1 MHQTERLI
9 LAIPSQPDFERYFAI
24 HSDPQTNLFNP
35 NGPMNLDTAKAS
47 FSEIISHW
55 EKYEFGN
62 WAIKEKT
69 TGEVIGF
76 GGLSYRK
83 YGSESK
89 LNLGYRFDKNHWG
102 KGYATEAASA
112 VIAFGFEQIN
122 LAEIIAFTAVVNQRS
137 QAVMQRLGM
146 QYQYDFAHPDLAVH
160 HPLSQHCLYKIKAA

>member
-1 MHQTERLI
+1 MLQTERLI

-24 HSDPQTNLFNP
+24 HSDPETNLFNP

-62 WAIKEKT
+62 WAIKKKT

-83 YGSESK
+83 YGSEFK
-89 LNLGYRFDKNHWG
+89 LNLGYRFGKNHWG
-102 KGYATEAASA
+102 KGYATELSRYA
-112 VIAFGFEQIN
+112 IKYGFHE
-122 LAEIIAFTAVVNQRS
+122 LFFPIIFAVVRPKHEVS
-137 QAVMQRLGM
+137 IKVLEKCG
-146 QYQYDFAHPDLAVH
+146 LK
-160 HPLSQHCLYKIKAA
+160 LSGLLDDVPGEPQSLVYTIEKK